1 MRMTASWSGSDRT
14 YRIQVGGAKMRP
26 NGKLPSNH
34 HSDRRRQTLELRRK
48 ARLPVHPP
56 SACSGLK
63 ALRNTSLAKA
73 ASRQAALAFRSLDP
87 FRALREP
94 DPRRRDEERPSRSE
108 QRTLSKNQKQRLD
121 RKSPIQA
128 PYKFES
134 GFLQRRVERIPRPPR
149 WRSALHEQGSHPTRA
164 RALSLMALGGTA
176 ARIRGRDIAAR
187 HCRSLQRHHTLDA
200 APGSLGD
207 LGIDGDLVG
216 HCLAI
221 CARI

>member
-1 MRMTASWSGSDRT
+1 MALMPTERMGPPPGALPPMRMTASWSGSDRT
-14 YRIQVGGAKMRP
+14 YRIQVGGAKMRL

-121 RKSPIQA
+121 RKSPIQVRIRLPPPA
-128 PYKFES
+128 S
-134 GFLQRRVERIPRPPR
+134 LQTFSSSRRL
-149 WRSALHEQGSHPTRA
+149 RSIKTVIIRDRCLALAAIGLSATDPASCSPEEHRTSTRA
-164 RALSLMALGGTA
+164 ILPS
-176 ARIRGRDIAAR
+176 I
-187 HCRSLQRHHTLDA
+187 
-200 APGSLGD
+200 
-207 LGIDGDLVG
+207 
-216 HCLAI
+216 
-221 CARI
+221 